1 MVFIKSRVKNSPVRF
16 SEDEDFVHKLPPA
29 DFAIIGVLY
38 VLKDSNVRGMN
49 GDIE

>member
-16 SEDEDFVHKLPPA
+16 SKDEDFVYNF

-38 VLKDSNVRGMN
+38 VLDSNVRGMN